1 MDGVVY
7 VPHRIAKT
15 FGYEEDS
22 LVKGYSRVESGLLGL
37 PFQFYNYS
45 LAAMNKVTA
54 AYTQGQ
60 IKNPMTGIVAAMGL
74 GYLAVQIKTP
84 DWAWEQM
91 EWSDRFARSFDQS
104 GLVALY
110 SDLLYSSINTSMAL
124 GYDNFMDG
132 IISPKFPQDE
142 DYVDAATG
150 ILGAGPNIAVDLT
163 INPLESF
170 INGEAGEGMKT
181 FIRNLPFMRVWL
193 WKDQMNAMT
202 KALEEAF

>member
-1 MDGVVY
+1 
-7 VPHRIAKT
+7 
-15 FGYEEDS
+15 
-22 LVKGYSRVESGLLGL
+22 
-37 PFQFYNYS
+37 
-45 LAAMNKVTA
+45 LAANNKVTA

-60 IKNPMTGIVAAMGL
+60 IKNPMIGAFAAMGL

-104 GLVALY
+104 GLLALY

-124 GYDNFMDG
+124 GYDNYMEG
-132 IISPKFPQDE
+132 IISPKFPQEE

-150 ILGAGPNIAVDLT
+150 LLGAGPSIAVDLT
-163 INPLESF
+163 VNPMASF

-202 KALEEAF
+202 RGLEDLF